1 MYVIDESS
9 YRIDKTSFP
18 TAEEAEQRAGEAAR
32 IVNRSISVYELLEGE
47 LHFAF
52 RVMPCGE
59 VAHDQPTVNPDSGDQ
74 ITQEYPVLGEVVA
87 ELDSITEALEAK
99 GAVALAARVDR
110 VVGKLSVDR
119 MSPGIKKLAASM
131 MTTAA
136 RGSYDVKAK
145 MPDGKW
151 VDAND
156 GEVKG
161 AKEHAV
167 FNPSGV
173 PFLKGIK
180 NWREALT
187 QAQKFRRM
195 RGSSPFV

>member
-52 RVMPCGE
+52 RVLPDGAVE
-59 VAHDQPTVNPDSGDQ
+59 KDQPTVDPDSGDQ
-74 ITQEYPVLGEVVA
+74 ITQEYHILGEVVA

-110 VVGKLSVDR
+110 VVHQLSTR
-119 MSPGIKKLAASM
+119 EPSPGLRRLVASLKN
-131 MTTAA
+131 AE
-136 RGSYDVKAK
+136 GS
-145 MPDGKW
+145 
-151 VDAND
+151 
-156 GEVKG
+156 
-161 AKEHAV
+161 
-167 FNPSGV
+167 
-173 PFLKGIK
+173 
-180 NWREALT
+180 
-187 QAQKFRRM
+187 
-195 RGSSPFV
+195 